1 LIGKFLN
8 QLKKEDLEMNEN
20 VQKLLEFEKIKE
32 NIKEY
37 TQSKLGKKRV
47 EDIRFYKK
55 LDAIKIRLSE
65 VSEAKYLI
73 ENGLAPNLYGIYDI
87 SPLLEKAEKG
97 SVLLPDELLKISDF
111 IRGSRLFKQKMAKI
125 ETYSPILSKY
135 ALSIAEMSN
144 LEEAIE
150 DMICSKG
157 VRDEADSKL
166 QKLRIQKSQLYSKIE
181 QKMMNL
187 LTNKNWEPYLQEHYS
202 TIKKGHR
209 VLLVKSIY
217 KNKVEGEV
225 IEKSSS
231 GSTLFVEP
239 KSIMKYNLELENV
252 EGQEQEI
259 VYQILSFLTGFVIEN
274 VKAIELNV
282 EAFATFDFIYAK
294 AKYAISIKAEEPT
307 LTENEY
313 IMIEDGKH
321 PLIEGSVVPLN
332 LSIGNQY
339 RTLVIT
345 GPNTGGKTVVLK
357 TVGLLQLMVQSGLL
371 PPSSKNSQYTVLED
385 ILVDIGDAQNI
396 QTSLS
401 TFSGHMKRLVEI
413 VNKARPGVLILSD
426 EIGTGTDP
434 KEGSALGIAILE
446 RLYEKGALTL
456 VTTHY
461 GEIKD
466 FSEKCIGFENAR
478 MSFDPETLK
487 PKYKLEIGK
496 SGESQA
502 FWISEQLKLEPK
514 VLKKAKLYSK
524 NMKVMVSEFEEDIK
538 LEHRNKKNKKNKA
551 KKTYEKFDRG
561 DRVNDLK
568 RSWEVIFYDGPDE
581 YGNVVL
587 FNDRTKKY
595 YKEHIS
601 RIKLKF
607 KKDMLYPLGY
617 DMDQIFES
625 WEERR
630 FERRVEKGRIK
641 NVKEEFDKLKDSKA
655 NGRWNKDI
663 K

>member
-1 LIGKFLN
+1 
-8 QLKKEDLEMNEN
+8 MNEN

-47 EDIRFYKK
+47 DDIKFYKTVE
-55 LDAIKIRLSE
+55 AIKIRLSE

-97 SVLLPDELLKISDF
+97 SVLLPDELLKIADF
-111 IRGSRLFKQKMAKI
+111 IRGSRLFKQKMIKMD
-125 ETYSPILSKY
+125 TYSPILSKY

-157 VRDEADSKL
+157 VRDEADTKL

-209 VLLVKSIY
+209 VLLVKAIY
-217 KNKVEGEV
+217 KSKVDGEI

-239 KSIMKYNLELENV
+239 KSITKYNSELECVNA
-252 EGQEQEI
+252 QEEEI

-274 VKAIELNV
+274 IKAIELNV
-282 EAFATFDFIYAK
+282 DAFSTFDFIYAK
-294 AKYAISIKAEEPT
+294 AKYAISINAEEPT

-321 PLIEGSVVPLN
+321 PLIEGRVVPLN
-332 LSIGNQY
+332 ISLGQKY

-396 QTSLS
+396 QASLS
-401 TFSGHMKRLVEI
+401 TFSGHMKRLVDI
-413 VNKARPGVLILSD
+413 INKAKPGVLILSD

-496 SGESQA
+496 SGASQA

-538 LEHRNKKNKKNKA
+538 LEHRSRKYKKNKD
-551 KKTYEKFDRG
+551 KKVYEKFDRG
-561 DRVNDLK
+561 DRVKDLK

-607 KKDMLYPLGY
+607 RKDTLYPPGY

-641 NVKEEFDKLKDSKA
+641 NVKEEFDKMKNVKSD
-655 NGRWNKDI
+655 GRWNKDI